1 MKKVLSVFAFVF
13 AFLFTF
19 SFSSVKAEA
28 AEESKSVNLIEDTKA
43 TKATTGDYVLVT
55 SKSQLVIGRKV
66 IIVATD
72 YNYAMSATK
81 TTYHRNQAQITKKTS
96 NGTTTITP
104 STSVGQFVLTKGY
117 SSSTYAFYDS
127 NYKAYLSS
135 GDNSYSDLITVTSVK
150 NSSSFNVSI
159 TSSGI
164 ATLEANY
171 YTNDTIGYSYN
182 DKGFYCY
189 SSSRNDISLYQEYVN
204 DGTNPTT
211 VKVTGV
217 TLDPTSASLTVGDI
231 KALNATV
238 TPSNATNQNVT
249 FSSSNTAVATVSSA
263 GKVTGVKAGS
273 ATITATTEDGGYKAT
288 CKVTVTGTS
297 SQDPIDEPTTGKA
310 AWTIMLYIS
319 GNDLESGKKSY
330 FSSELAGYA
339 TSDIAE
345 ILSVKNQPNDVNI
358 IIQTGG
364 ASKWKS
370 TYGISASYTQRY
382 HVKNNKLVLDTN
394 LSKANMGSA
403 STFQSFLEWGL
414 TSYPAE
420 KTGVILWNHGG
431 AMQGVC
437 YDENYSQDSLLNSEV
452 KSALTGA
459 FNKTG
464 RKEKLEFIGYDAC
477 LMSVQDVA
485 DFNAPFFNYMI
496 ASEESEAGAGWDY
509 DTWVDDL
516 YKKSSTTTIM
526 KAIVDGFIADNGG
539 VSGSKE
545 QTLAYMNLSY
555 ATEYRQ
561 AFENLAKALAS
572 KITSSNKSSFN
583 KFVLTCKRFTD
594 EQIAQGVYGYQVYGT
609 FDVVDFVN
617 KLASNSTFNP
627 GSTYTNAVKTAISKY
642 VGYSLAQKSAGNA
655 NGLALFWSVS
665 SYCQKNTYYTS
676 TETNFSNWRS
686 LVSSYGA

>member
-43 TKATTGDYVLVT
+43 TRATTGDYVLVT
-55 SKSQLVIGRKV
+55 SASQLVVGKKV
-66 IIVATD
+66 IIVAAN
-72 YNYAMSATK
+72 YNYAMSATAY
-81 TTYHRNQAQITKKTS
+81 TYNRRETSVTKKTS
-96 NGTTTITP
+96 NGTTVITP
-104 STSVGQFVLTKGY
+104 SSSVGQFTLTKGY
-117 SSSTYAFYDS
+117 NSSTYAFYDS
-127 NYKAYLSS
+127 YNGGYLCAASNSSNYLRLARSVDDYSSFTVSFSS
-135 GDNSYSDLITVTSVK
+135 GVANLTANYFSRNKLKY
-150 NSSSFNVSI
+150 NY
-159 TSSGI
+159 SSGVF
-164 ATLEANY
+164 A
-171 YTNDTIGYSYN
+171 
-182 DKGFYCY
+182 CY
-189 SSSRNDISLYQEYVN
+189 SSGQKDVSLYQEYT
-204 DGTNPTT
+204 GSTST
-211 VKVTGV
+211 VSVTGV
-217 TLDPTSASLTVGDI
+217 SLNQTSLSLEVGAAKTLT
-231 KALNATV
+231 ATV

-249 FSSSNTAVATVSSA
+249 FSSSNTAVATVSST
-263 GKVTGVKAGS
+263 GKVTAIKAGT
-273 ATITATTEDGGYKAT
+273 ATITATTADGGYKAT

-297 SQDPIDEPTTGKA
+297 TQPEDPIDEPTTGKA

-319 GNDLESGKKSY
+319 GNDLESGKDQY
-330 FSSELAGYA
+330 GRQLGYA
-339 TSDIAE
+339 TEDITE

-364 ASKWKS
+364 SSKWMP
-370 TYGISASYTQRY
+370 TYGISASYLQRY
-382 HVKNNKLVLDTN
+382 HVKNNKLVLDAN
-394 LSKANMGSA
+394 LSDVSMGSA

-414 TSYPAE
+414 TNYPAE

-437 YDENYSQDSLLNSEV
+437 YDENHSQDSLLNSEV

-464 RKEKLEFIGYDAC
+464 RKNKLEFIGYDAC

-526 KAIVDGFIADNGG
+526 KAIIDGFIAENNDQN
-539 VSGSKE
+539 KNRK
-545 QTLAYMNLSY
+545 QTLAYMDLAY

-572 KITSSNKSSFN
+572 KLTSSNKSTFN
-583 KFVLTCKRFTD
+583 KLVLTAKRFCD
-594 EQIAQGVYGYQVYGT
+594 ENLQYGIYGYQVYGL
-609 FDVVDFVN
+609 FDVLDFVN
-617 KLASNSTFNP
+617 KLAANSTFNP
-627 GSTYTNAVKTAISKY
+627 GSTYTNAVKTALSKY
-642 VGYSLAQKSAGNA
+642 VGYSLVQKSAGNA
-655 NGLALFWSVS
+655 NGLALFWSNS
-665 SYCQKNTYYTS
+665 QYCNKSTYYTAS
-676 TETNFSNWRS
+676 ETNFTNWRS
-686 LVSSYGA
+686 LVSSFGA